1 MEQIPLGDTGRL
13 TTRLAFGCSSLMGAS
28 SRRASLAILESA
40 YDAGIRHFDVAPM
53 YGYGEAES
61 CLGEFLQRHRDHVTI
76 TTKYG
81 IPPAKKSSL
90 ISVGRRIAG
99 PIVKSFPSLKQRLAS
114 TANAATHNPE
124 RATFTPSEAKAS
136 LERSLTALRTD
147 RIDLWL
153 LHEVSA
159 VDLLDDALLD
169 MLEDE
174 VKKGTIGTFGIGS
187 EAAKIP
193 ALLAEHP
200 GYCRTLQYEWSVL
213 NRPLDPSIDSS
224 IDPSNEA
231 TPLSGRKR
239 FRIHHRAL
247 TMNFRAVYSALSQDK
262 QLCQHWSASTYA
274 DLSNPKDLA
283 RLMLKASLV
292 MNPNSVVLFS
302 SKNSQHIQTNVQV
315 AGDRSLDDPARQLY
329 ELVQGSR
336 DQLLRGSAGI

>member
-1 MEQIPLGDTGRL
+1 MEQIVLGDTGRL
-13 TTRLAFGCSSLMGAS
+13 TTRLGFGCSSLMGAS
-28 SRRASLAILESA
+28 SRRASLSILESA

-61 CLGEFLQRHRDHVTI
+61 CLGEFLQRHRDQVTI

-81 IPPAKKSSL
+81 IPPAKRSSL
-90 ISVGRRIAG
+90 TSVGRRIAG
-99 PIVKSFPSLKQRLAS
+99 PIVKSFPGLKQRLAS
-114 TANAATHNPE
+114 TANAVTHNPE

-153 LHEVSA
+153 LHEASA
-159 VDLLDDALLD
+159 ADLQDDALLD

-187 EAAKIP
+187 EASKIP

-200 GYCRTLQYEWSVL
+200 DYCRTLQYEWSVL
-213 NRPLDPSIDSS
+213 DPSIDSS
-224 IDPSNEA
+224 IGPANEA
-231 TPLSGRKR
+231 TPLSDRKS

-247 TMNFRAVYSALSQDK
+247 TTNFRAVYSALTQDK

-274 DLSNPKDLA
+274 DLSNPVDLA

-315 AGDRSLDDPARQLY
+315 AGDKSLDDPARQLY
-329 ELVQGSR
+329 ELVQGNRDPSR
-336 DQLLRGSAGI
+336 GAETN

>member
-1 MEQIPLGDTGRL
+1 MEQIVLGDTGRL
-13 TTRLAFGCSSLMGAS
+13 TTRLGFGCSSLMGAS

-61 CLGEFLQRHRDHVTI
+61 CLGEFLQRHRDQVTV

-99 PIVKSFPSLKQRLAS
+99 PIVKSFPGLKQRLAS
-114 TANAATHNPE
+114 AANAATHNSE
-124 RATFTPSEAKAS
+124 RATFTPSEALAS

-153 LHEVSA
+153 LHEASA
-159 VDLLDDALLD
+159 ADLQDDALLD

-174 VKKGTIGTFGIGS
+174 VKKGTIGAFGIGS
-187 EAAKIP
+187 EAANIP
-193 ALLAEHP
+193 ALIAEHP

-213 NRPLDPSIDSS
+213 DPSIDSS
-224 IDPSNEA
+224 IGPANEA

-247 TMNFRAVYSALSQDK
+247 TTNFRAVCSALTQDK

-315 AGDRSLDDPARQLY
+315 AGDKSLDDPARQLY
-329 ELVQGSR
+329 ELVQGNR
-336 DQLLRGSAGI
+336 DPLLRGSAGTN